1 MKTYPTKTQATK
13 AKKFGQTVR
22 KRRDGTWVC
31 EKPKVKVGKGRTALN
46 IQAVDIESAQ
56 GKSWQG
62 THNPKYSS
70 RGY

>member
-31 EKPKVKVGKGRTALN
+31 EKPKVKIGKGRTALN
-46 IQAVDIESAQ
+46 IQAVDIESVL
-56 GKSWQG
+56 
-62 THNPKYSS
+62 T
-70 RGY
+70 

>member
-31 EKPKVKVGKGRTALN
+31 EKPKVKVGKGRTTLN
-46 IQAVDIESAQ
+46 IQAVDTES
-56 GKSWQG
+56 GL
-62 THNPKYSS
+62 
-70 RGY
+70 GYIRPSHP

>member
-22 KRRDGTWVC
+22 KRKDGTWVC
-31 EKPKVKVGKGRTALN
+31 EKPKVKVGKG
-46 IQAVDIESAQ
+46 
-56 GKSWQG
+56 
-62 THNPKYSS
+62 HNPKYLS

>member
-31 EKPKVKVGKGRTALN
+31 EKPKVKVGKGRTTLN
-46 IQAVDIESAQ
+46 IQAVDIESVLA
-56 GKSWQG
+56 
-62 THNPKYSS
+62 
-70 RGY
+70 